1 MNTFVDFFLKV
12 RNSKAFS
19 GIVIA
24 VIVAS
29 AVYAGVSSYDISPE
43 YTVYLDLFDYAITL
57 FFLIEIIIR
66 MISERSLVKFF
77 SDGWNIFDFLIVT
90 ISLVPINNVE
100 SVFVARLLR
109 IIRVL
114 RIITVVPA
122 FRHIID
128 SLIKTIPRV
137 GFIALLMFIF
147 MYVWGAIGTMFFGKV
162 DPANWGNI
170 GLALIT
176 LVQVATYDDWA
187 NIMSQVI
194 DVYPYAWIFFVS
206 FIIINAVILLNMVIG
221 VIVDVMTGGTGIDD
235 LVNPETKDST
245 DQLQLNTQQRFVGRH
260 CLQIASLGFQSL

>member
-1 MNTFVDFFLKV
+1 MNRFVEFFLNI
-12 RNSKAFS
+12 RNSSIFS

-29 AVYAGVSSYDISPE
+29 AIYAGISSYDLSPQ
-43 YTVYLDLFDYAITL
+43 YDIYLDVFDYAITI

-77 SDGWNIFDFLIVT
+77 RDGWNIFDFLIVT
-90 ISLVPINNVE
+90 ISLIPISNVE
-100 SVFVARLLR
+100 SIFVARLLR

-128 SLIKTIPRV
+128 SLILSIPRV

-162 DPANWGNI
+162 DPENWGNI

-187 NIMSQVI
+187 AIMGNVLE
-194 DVYPYAWIFFVS
+194 VYPYAWIFFVS

-235 LVNPETKDST
+235 LLQNENKNST
-245 DQLQLNTQQRFVGRH
+245 N
-260 CLQIASLGFQSL
+260 

>member
-1 MNTFVDFFLKV
+1 MNSFVEFFLTI
-12 RNSKAFS
+12 RNSKVFS
-19 GIVIA
+19 TIVIA

-29 AVYAGVSSYDISPE
+29 AVYAGVSSYNIAPE
-43 YTVYLDLFDYAITL
+43 YTIYLDLFDYAITL

-66 MISERSLVKFF
+66 IISERSLKKFF
-77 SDGWNIFDFLIVT
+77 SDGWNVFDFLIVT

-147 MYVWGAIGTMFFGKV
+147 MYVWGAIGTMFFGRV
-162 DPANWGNI
+162 DPENWGNI

-187 NIMSQVI
+187 AIMGQVTE
-194 DVYPYAWIFFVS
+194 VYPFAWIFFVS

-235 LVNPETKDST
+235 LLQKESEDSA
-245 DQLQLNTQQRFVGRH
+245 N
-260 CLQIASLGFQSL
+260 

>member
-1 MNTFVDFFLKV
+1 MNSFVDFFLSI
-12 RNSKAFS
+12 RNSKVFS

-29 AVYAGVSSYDISPE
+29 AVYAGVSSYDISPQ
-43 YTVYLDLFDYAITL
+43 YNVYLDLFDYAITL
-57 FFLIEIIIR
+57 FFVIEILIR
-66 MISERSLVKFF
+66 MISERTLIKFF
-77 SDGWNIFDFLIVT
+77 KDGWNVFDFLIVT
-90 ISLVPINNVE
+90 ISLIPINNVE

-128 SLIKTIPRV
+128 SLVKSIPRV

-147 MYVWGAIGTMFFGKV
+147 MYVWGAIGTMFFSSV
-162 DPANWGNI
+162 DPDNWGNI

-187 NIMSQVI
+187 AIMGQVTE
-194 DVYPYAWIFFVS
+194 VYPYAWIFFVS

-221 VIVDVMTGGTGIDD
+221 VIVDVMTGGTGIDE
-235 LVNPETKDST
+235 LVNPDKDDSK
-245 DQLQLNTQQRFVGRH
+245 D
-260 CLQIASLGFQSL
+260 